1 MTLKTLEHSD
11 VRGNKL
17 YYLVITNKKGTE
29 YMINVGA
36 RTIDKVNQLNAE
48 EASPM
53 TMQEMQE
60 AQKQKEGNK

>member
-17 YYLVITNKKGTE
+17 YYLVITNNRGTE

-36 RTIDKVNQLNAE
+36 RTIDQVNKLNAE
-48 EASPM
+48 EAAPK
-53 TMQEMQE
+53 TVADLQAE
-60 AQKQKEGNK
+60 QKQKEGNK